1 MRLKSI
7 KLSGF
12 KSFVDPTMI
21 KFPSNMCAVV
31 GPNGCGKS
39 NVIDAVRWVMGES
52 SAKYL
57 RGESM
62 TDVIFKGSKQRKP
75 ANQTSVELLFDN
87 QEKKLAGEYSAYDEI
102 SIKRTLTT
110 DAKNSYFLNGTKCR
124 RKDIMD
130 IFLGTGL
137 GPRSYA
143 IISQGMIS
151 NLIESKPEELRAFIE
166 EAAGISKYK
175 ERRRETAN
183 RIRRT
188 TENLERLADLR
199 QELERQ
205 LNNLFNQ
212 AQTAEKYKTL
222 KNNQRLKKADLQALK
237 WQQINGDSQSQHLAI
252 SKLEENLEQVNARS
266 QSISG
271 SIETDRN
278 LQQELSVV
286 YQQQQD
292 LFYQMCSSIATLEQK
307 ITHRDSRLREL
318 SSELDQI
325 ASNWD
330 NAKQQLN
337 TDNLELEQL
346 IQQEQQLLPDCEM
359 HQQVYEQAKATLE
372 QLEAQQN
379 KFHIKWEAFHQ
390 QLSAQQIV
398 ELEQAKVEH
407 SEQIL
412 SRLHQRKQKI
422 TQELSVINCKDTQEL
437 DSIEYKLTEVELQLD
452 NISDEYN
459 QTNENLQQ
467 QRNDINQ
474 IAEQLVT
481 LNSALS
487 KKQGKLASLEALQ
500 QSSIAED
507 SAVSSWITANKL
519 DSCSKLVD
527 EISIENGWELALEA
541 ILGNDLQAICVN
553 FTPEVINAITELQQ
567 GVVTMVAADSSCAI
581 DNNSLKLTLLI
592 SRITQGKELAS
603 SLLTNVYSVDCL
615 SEALTVR
622 NNLQANEVIV
632 TKEGVIVAKNWVK
645 VRKAFVDGGSVLSR
659 KLELEQL
666 EEQIA
671 RDQQVIDEAREQ
683 QLNMQQQLLDYESL
697 REQQQV
703 QRDEIQQQKL
713 DLVTQIEHLTAK
725 GKTAQDLYN
734 RLNTDLAEINSQYEQ
749 EKEIINESREKL
761 QHGLDNMETSQQH
774 KLELQQEK
782 DQLTNKL
789 LEARSSYD
797 ASKEESHKNE
807 LQLQLINSKISALRT
822 AITRISKQATDL
834 RIKKEAIQK
843 SLLQTHDP
851 DNNSQEELEL
861 MLARKITEEQ
871 KMHEVKQQLE
881 QVETKINADNQLIEE
896 ARNSAELIRGQLEQL
911 RVQHRELYVRA
922 KAIEDQLRE
931 DGFNLQ
937 AVCNNLKENDTVD
950 ECEQQLQQIT
960 EKLDKLGLVNLA
972 AIDEYEVQSK
982 RKQHLDSQND
992 DLQAAL
998 DILDSVIKRI
1008 DKETKQRFRA
1018 TFDQINYGLGYLFPK
1033 VFAGGQAYLQLS
1045 EDDLLTSGVTIMAQ
1059 PPGKKNSTIHL
1070 LSGGEKA
1077 LTAIAL
1083 VFAIFQ
1089 LNPSPFCMLDEVDA
1103 PLDDSNVGR
1112 YANMVAEMSK
1122 QVQFIYI
1129 THNKIAMQ
1137 QANELIGVTMYEPGV
1152 SRPVAVNIEQAT
1164 VMAEV

>member
-12 KSFVDPTMI
+12 KSFVDPTII

-237 WQQINGDSQSQHLAI
+237 WQQINGDSQAQHLAI

-292 LFYQMCSSIATLEQK
+292 LFYQMCSSIAALEQK

-318 SSELDQI
+318 SSDLDQI

-330 NAKQQLN
+330 NAKQQLSA
-337 TDNLELEQL
+337 DNLELEQL
-346 IQQEQQLLPDCEM
+346 IQQEQQLLPECEM

-459 QTNENLQQ
+459 QTNEDLQQ
-467 QRNDINQ
+467 QRNAINQ

-507 SAVSSWITANKL
+507 CAVSSWITANKL
-519 DSCSKLVD
+519 DYCSKLVD

-541 ILGNDLQAICVN
+541 ILGNDLQAICVD
-553 FTPEVINAITELQQ
+553 FTPEITNAITELQQ
-567 GVVTMVAADSSCAI
+567 GVVTMVATDSNCATS
-581 DNNSLKLTLLI
+581 NNNLKLTLLI
-592 SRITQGKELAS
+592 DRITQGKQLAS
-603 SLLTNVYSVDCL
+603 SLLTNVYTVDCL

-622 NNLQANEVIV
+622 NNLQATEVIL

-645 VRKAFVDGGSVLSR
+645 VRKAFIDGGSVLSR

-666 EEQIA
+666 EDQIA
-671 RDQQVIDEAREQ
+671 SDQQVIEQSLEQ
-683 QLNMQQQLLDYESL
+683 QLTMQQQLLDYESL

-713 DLVTQIEHLTAK
+713 DLVTKIEHLTAK

-749 EKEIINESREKL
+749 EKSIINESREKL
-761 QHGLDNMETSQQH
+761 QYGLDNMEANQQQ

-782 DQLTNKL
+782 DQLTNQL

-807 LQLQLINSKISALRT
+807 LQLQLINSKISALRI

-834 RIKKEAIQK
+834 RIKKEAIQQ

-861 MLARKITEEQ
+861 MLATKITEEQ

-881 QVETKINADNQLIEE
+881 QVETKIHADNQLIEE
-896 ARNSAELIRGQLEQL
+896 ARNSAEVIRSQLEQL
-911 RVQHRELYVRA
+911 RMQHRELYVRA

-937 AVCNNLKENDTVD
+937 TVCNNLEENDTVD
-950 ECEQQLQQIT
+950 DCGQQLQQIT

-1112 YANMVAEMSK
+1112 YANMVAEMSN

-1164 VMAEV
+1164 IMAEV

>member
-671 RDQQVIDEAREQ
+671 SDQEVIDEAREQ

>member
-541 ILGNDLQAICVN
+541 ILGNDLQAICVD
-553 FTPEVINAITELQQ
+553 FTPEVTNAITELQQ

-671 RDQQVIDEAREQ
+671 SDQEVIDEAREQ

>member
-671 RDQQVIDEAREQ
+671 IDQEVIDEAREQ